1 MNLPTLDVPG
11 LLRSAHLNPKKKL
24 GQNFLMDNAALQRVV
39 TAAEIQPKDEVL
51 EIGAGLGSLTRHL
64 SQAAQRVVA
73 VELDQQLVPILQQV
87 LASMTNVQVVAGDI
101 LEQNPAELM
110 QSDQY
115 LVVANIPYYI
125 TSAIIRHLLSASQK
139 PRRLVLTIQREVAER
154 ICAAP
159 GDMSLLALSVQV
171 YGAPRVAARIP
182 AGAFYPAPDVDSSV
196 LRVDLYIEPRI
207 PEAQLGDF
215 FTLARMGFSQ
225 KRKTLRNTL
234 AAGLGCK
241 GDAAAEMLHAAGID
255 PQRRAE
261 TLNLDEWRQVTDAIG
276 PQLKQPRKPVERH
289 PS

>member
-39 TAAEIQPKDEVL
+39 TAAEIQPEDEVL

-87 LASMTNVQVVAGDI
+87 LAGMTNVQIVAGDI

-125 TSAIIRHLLSASQK
+125 TSAIIRHLLAASQK

-154 ICAAP
+154 I
-159 GDMSLLALSVQV
+159 
-171 YGAPRVAARIP
+171 
-182 AGAFYPAPDVDSSV
+182 
-196 LRVDLYIEPRI
+196 
-207 PEAQLGDF
+207 
-215 FTLARMGFSQ
+215 
-225 KRKTLRNTL
+225 
-234 AAGLGCK
+234 
-241 GDAAAEMLHAAGID
+241 
-255 PQRRAE
+255 
-261 TLNLDEWRQVTDAIG
+261 
-276 PQLKQPRKPVERH
+276 
-289 PS
+289 